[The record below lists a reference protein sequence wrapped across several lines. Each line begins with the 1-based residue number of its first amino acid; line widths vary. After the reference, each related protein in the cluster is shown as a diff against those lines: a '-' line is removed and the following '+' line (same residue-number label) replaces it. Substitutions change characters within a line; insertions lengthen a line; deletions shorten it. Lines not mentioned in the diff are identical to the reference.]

1 MHLRLGLSS
10 SWISGRVLGRGREK
24 REVRGRRKD
33 RRGGKGREEK
43 NIKV

>member
-1 MHLRLGLSS
+1 MHLRLGLPS

-33 RRGGKGREEK
+33 RREGKGGKKRT
-43 NIKV
+43 